1 MDNYQLPSTK
11 LIQDIQSWTL
21 NTPTP
26 VINPEWYKQDLRNIE
41 KRNFKPTPVD
51 PNVSP
56 EVFKKRFIEKNG
68 DGVSSDGRKYS
79 TIPAPEIVVR
89 IIRKLWDGTTTDG
102 KKYSD
107 FLPRPASPND
117 SLDYRLKQLEELYK
131 IPKSE
136 FYTDWAIRWQTKQEE
151 KFTTQV
157 TNRQNESELMKTLK
171 APYRSVYSTFETGST
186 GLEWAVADALD
197 LFGADKVAEKV
208 RRWAIQDRSKLET
221 LNQDNKW
228 LIWGIQEWSPSSI
241 IGSLV
246 SAIPNLL
253 LYANPV
259 GATAWIISTGGG
271 LSLEWEA
278 QWQWGFGD
286 KAIAYSAGT
295 ISGLLDKI
303 SGAKFIDGLLSKGI
317 KKQVAQNFV
326 QKTSNFLKSLKPS
339 DFEAGTEI
347 IQQKIENLWREL
359 MGTEYDKWWKQYIEA
374 GVLGKT
380 LGKVADV
387 WFSQSPIEIVQTQPK
402 SVNKNLDVIQTI
414 KTGLTGNKV
423 LKQAKSRWFDPEL
436 DIATYEDLK
445 PTITNDGRVN
455 TDVAQE
461 NLQNFIEP
469 YQEQLDNAIAQE
481 WEFVPAQEFRKE
493 ILKEMESEKSDI
505 VDYLKWVKLANTSVD
520 TAIQN
525 FWDSNGNIP
534 LEAVN
539 NIKKTLQHKSKKDY
553 LNPDDTAHKAIARA
567 AKNIVENYTKSA
579 DVKALNNDLARWYT
593 TREYLQIL
601 GSGTKTVKG
610 GRLGKYAARLA
621 GVIIGSKLWPIAG
634 MVGGEVAAKLQSK
647 MMQWALKGTKQAMPE
662 MKSFGNIK
670 KKQQLLLPPP
680 SWKQTSASVVDVKP
694 IAGYAP
700 WILQKYEKARTN
712 RQTSSSSTEDKTT
725 QSQPVQV
732 SGWTRKRVI
741 AIPKKESSWKK
752 VNNSIIQKLKEK
764 KNNIVE
770 GLKKKKETPNVEG
783 KTADIIEKA
792 RIVWEKEKNNVSMMI
807 QDHAEKIKDKWD
819 ELSKKDVR
827 WGEMTTSYK
836 EQRVLESVYKDIY
849 WEDITEMNIKNYL
862 DTKQSKKLESIT
874 KPKSSLPMSQKSEV
888 LYSKPDLES
897 EARKYKSA
905 EEFISKNTYYRG
917 EGGNDVAQWKALIAE
932 WRHYAFNDEVYPKRF
947 GEVKSYVAKPW
958 AKIFDFWEMTF
969 PEFSEKMWLKKRMYM
984 SPSEISSILKE
995 KWYDIIRYNWT
1006 YKSTW
1011 KPFTHIVELNRDVL
1025 IPQTKQQLTEIY
1037 NKANKSSL
1045 PMAAKS
1051 EVKYSEA
1058 VGKELEPLKEFLT
1071 KQKNYDDKFAELSVK
1086 ANEIAKEYPWV
1097 MWTISEEWRE
1107 IPANKK
1113 ILEDLAYYK
1122 KLSQSFNELES
1133 SKKFIKQMWKM
1144 SIMERKALRNSI
1156 K

>member
-1 MDNYQLPSTK
+1 VLSKWEPVWVIMPIKDVYSLKGK
-11 LIQDIQSWTL
+11 LGDFSMQSK
-21 NTPTP
+21 TPQVEGKTEP
-26 VINPEWYKQDLRNIE
+26 
-41 KRNFKPTPVD
+41 
-51 PNVSP
+51 
-56 EVFKKRFIEKNG
+56 
-68 DGVSSDGRKYS
+68 
-79 TIPAPEIVVR
+79 R
-89 IIRKLWDGTTTDG
+89 IISVKKNWKEVIDTPEFASRKDNILVA
-102 KKYSD
+102 
-107 FLPRPASPND
+107 LAND
-117 SLDYRLKQLEELYK
+117 SK
-131 IPKSE
+131 
-136 FYTDWAIRWQTKQEE
+136 
-151 KFTTQV
+151 
-157 TNRQNESELMKTLK
+157 
-171 APYRSVYSTFETGST
+171 
-186 GLEWAVADALD
+186 
-197 LFGADKVAEKV
+197 
-208 RRWAIQDRSKLET
+208 
-221 LNQDNKW
+221 
-228 LIWGIQEWSPSSI
+228 
-241 IGSLV
+241 
-246 SAIPNLL
+246 
-253 LYANPV
+253 
-259 GATAWIISTGGG
+259 
-271 LSLEWEA
+271 
-278 QWQWGFGD
+278 
-286 KAIAYSAGT
+286 
-295 ISGLLDKI
+295 
-303 SGAKFIDGLLSKGI
+303 
-317 KKQVAQNFV
+317 
-326 QKTSNFLKSLKPS
+326 
-339 DFEAGTEI
+339 
-347 IQQKIENLWREL
+347 
-359 MGTEYDKWWKQYIEA
+359 
-374 GVLGKT
+374 
-380 LGKVADV
+380 
-387 WFSQSPIEIVQTQPK
+387 
-402 SVNKNLDVIQTI
+402 
-414 KTGLTGNKV
+414 
-423 LKQAKSRWFDPEL
+423 
-436 DIATYEDLK
+436 
-445 PTITNDGRVN
+445 
-455 TDVAQE
+455 
-461 NLQNFIEP
+461 
-469 YQEQLDNAIAQE
+469 
-481 WEFVPAQEFRKE
+481 
-493 ILKEMESEKSDI
+493 
-505 VDYLKWVKLANTSVD
+505 
-520 TAIQN
+520 
-525 FWDSNGNIP
+525 
-534 LEAVN
+534 
-539 NIKKTLQHKSKKDY
+539 
-553 LNPDDTAHKAIARA
+553 
-567 AKNIVENYTKSA
+567 
-579 DVKALNNDLARWYT
+579 
-593 TREYLQIL
+593 
-601 GSGTKTVKG
+601 
-610 GRLGKYAARLA
+610 
-621 GVIIGSKLWPIAG
+621 
-634 MVGGEVAAKLQSK
+634 
-647 MMQWALKGTKQAMPE
+647 
-662 MKSFGNIK
+662 
-670 KKQQLLLPPP
+670 
-680 SWKQTSASVVDVKP
+680 
-694 IAGYAP
+694 
-700 WILQKYEKARTN
+700 
-712 RQTSSSSTEDKTT
+712 SSTELTDVLNRVDK
-725 QSQPVQV
+725 
-732 SGWTRKRVI
+732 WM
-741 AIPKKESSWKK
+741 ANESSIYWAISQ
-752 VNNSIIQKLKEK
+752 NPNASAATKLRAADLYEK
-764 KNNIVE
+764 SYTSGYHDKPN
-770 GLKKKKETPNVEG
+770 LPKTPQVEG